1 MGNIN
6 RRGFLKTASGVAGGL
21 AAPAVLGT
29 ARAAPSLFKLY
40 MLIPNNQPARMIWG
54 TLAAQQISKLG
65 VDVVSSYVDFPT
77 IIARRSKGEG
87 KTHVDGGWD
96 PIWNGT
102 ITAPSPRSPIS
113 CSSALW
119 CRRTGRISIIYPI
132 PKSTSR

>member
-6 RRGFLKTASGVAGGL
+6 RRGFLKTATGVAGGL
-21 AAPAVLGT
+21 AAPAVFGT

-96 PIWNGT
+96 SYLERYYYSS
-102 ITAPSPRSPIS
+102 ITPLPNQLFLKFDFESPQQH
-113 CSSALW
+113 
-119 CRRTGRISIIYPI
+119 SITLI
-132 PKSTSR
+132 P